1 MKKLISILIP
11 CYNEAQSLPIL
22 IPKLEDIANNLK
34 QYDWEILCVNDG
46 SKDNTLEVLR
56 ELRQIYNR
64 VNYIDLSRNY
74 GKENAMLARFSIG
87 AFFNGSPPAM
97 GPAPAR

>member
-74 GKENAMLARFSIG
+74 GKENAMLAGFDYVKGDCMVIIDRKSVV
-87 AFFNGSPPAM
+87 
-97 GPAPAR
+97 

>member
-22 IPKLEDIANNLK
+22 VPKLEDLANNLK
-34 QYDWEILCVNDG
+34 QYEWEFLCVNDG

-56 ELRQIYNR
+56 ELRQIYKR

-74 GKENAMLARFSIG
+74 GKENACRNQTLIWVYRFRSITYL
-87 AFFNGSPPAM
+87 
-97 GPAPAR
+97 RK

>member
-1 MKKLISILIP
+1 MKKLISVLIP

-22 IPKLEDIANNLK
+22 IPKLEDIANTLP
-34 QYDWEILCVNDG
+34 QYDWEYLCVNDG

-64 VNYIDLSRNY
+64 VNYIDLSRNTA
-74 GKENAMLARFSIG
+74 KRMQCWLVLT
-87 AFFNGSPPAM
+87 M
-97 GPAPAR
+97 